1 MINGKVENR
10 GIDEGLF
17 TSLCQVWKGSP
28 ILKYIEAQLTY
39 LGPGE
44 MGLKVCPG
52 LEYTTV
58 KERVHGGISATLLDT
73 AMGWAIMSL
82 GYSCVTVDMYT
93 NYYIPTYRDKEVI
106 AEAQV
111 THLGKRTVVA
121 EANLFNGEGQ
131 LLAQSRGTF
140 SVIARSN

>member
-1 MINGKVENR
+1 MICSETENR
-10 GIDEGLF
+10 GINDDLF
-17 TSLCQVWKGSP
+17 NSLCQIWNGSP
-28 ILKYIEAQLTY
+28 VLQTLGVKLTY

-44 MGLKVCPG
+44 MGLKLCPG

-58 KERVHGGISATLLDT
+58 KERVHGGLSATLLDT

-82 GYSCVTVDMYT
+82 GHSCVTVDMYT
-93 NYYIPTYRDKEVI
+93 NYYIPTFRDNEII

-111 THLGKRTVVA
+111 THMGKRTVVA
-121 EANLFNGEGQ
+121 EANLYNNKRQ

-140 SVIARSN
+140 ALVADDR